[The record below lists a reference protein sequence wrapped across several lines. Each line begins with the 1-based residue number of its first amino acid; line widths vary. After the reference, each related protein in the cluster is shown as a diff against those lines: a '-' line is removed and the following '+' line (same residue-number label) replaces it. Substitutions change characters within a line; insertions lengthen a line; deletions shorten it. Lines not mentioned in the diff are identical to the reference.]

1 MSQDTNI
8 SQLVI
13 NKLTKQQYDSIVT
26 PNESELYLITDDVG
40 ITDTDIIAALGY
52 TPQEELVSGTNI
64 KTINNTSLLGNGNI
78 EIQGGGSITI
88 DQTYDP
94 TSANAQSGVAIAGA
108 NFLTASSLNNYVTTN
123 TDQNITGTKTFVGQ
137 KKIGFKQSASNN
149 KLGFTLYDN
158 NNVEKGCLEFN
169 PTNTI
174 DGAPLM
180 TLGNYA
186 SAAAGITHVG
196 FRKYDSS
203 NSGAYNL
210 LAPLVSKAKSP
221 FNLTTTYTNF
231 YLPLG
236 FTDGTTT
243 VKAANTG
250 MVDLSPILPTNI
262 LPSQTGQSGKFLT
275 TDGTNPSWA
284 TVSVTV
290 DQTYDP
296 TSANAQSG
304 VAMAGALETKQ
315 DILAAGNNITI
326 VEGGSGEDETVS
338 GNGSIVLEKALADAL
353 NSVTITGGYEQ
364 TGTPAPDAPIDI
376 ISNNG
381 AIKHSAN
388 MANVNAQTA
397 LVGYY
402 ISTQGVVTADVY
414 NWIYQDFI
422 PVKPNTTYTLTM
434 SSSVYYVSISE
445 YSTADDSGFVIRKVG
460 STGSNT
466 TLTITTGSTT
476 NYIRFGTNLNRVA
489 VTLDA
494 VLAIDWM
501 LNVGNTMT
509 YQPYVEGGIYTD
521 GTTETVEV
529 DTTGDTATAEMLLGI
544 GDTKDT
550 QEILTGAVTRN
561 IGVLVLDG
569 TENWQLANG
578 SGYRQFYITD
588 TQGVIAGSVS
598 LVSNIAPYGCT
609 ASTRTDYQYGCY
621 SGGSGNLC
629 FQMIGSSTLTSVQAW
644 TNYLVSQ
651 YNAGTPVIV
660 VYPRASATTET
671 VTAQSLTIQEGTN
684 VVEISQAAIS
694 NLPIS
699 ANYTQDSRLRI
710 NATVGNGTITIYQGS
725 TLKGSFTLN
734 QSGDTTINLND
745 GGGTVDQTYDPTST
759 NAQSGVALSEV
770 FDEKQDTLI
779 VGDHITINEVTP
791 HWSQAEE
798 VSNLHLN
805 SFDWVSIAYGDNK
818 FVILG
823 DEGYTSTSIDGT
835 EWTSAVKNPNLFQP
849 CVGYT
854 VTYGDGK
861 FVALSYE
868 GHLSSSV
875 DGVTWAASE
884 VESVL
889 EHGGWKSIAYGN
901 GKFVAL
907 GYMGYI
913 STSNDGSTWAQP
925 EQYAPDEYG
934 DSAGYNVIAYGS
946 NKFVVMDARGY
957 VATSTNGTDWTDLG
971 AISNLGN
978 HGWEALTYDGEKF
991 IAIGGDGYFS
1001 SSEDGVTWEL
1011 SVLIPQLEV
1020 DTRWVSVA
1028 CSESKIVTLGNSNY
1042 IGVYSDVSG
1051 PMISAHFDVD
1061 QIFDSTSTNAQSGI
1075 AIAGALDKKQTKLIA
1090 GNNIEILEPSWSQ
1103 AKTVSN
1109 LDIHDPWGCI
1119 AYGANKFVIVGTDG
1133 YLSTSEDGLNWTLA
1147 EQNENLH
1154 YANSIGYDALVYG
1167 DGKFVAE
1174 SNSAISTSTDGIT
1187 WSSVT
1192 YSSNLSGYDW
1202 KGMAYG
1208 DGKFVILGE
1217 DGFISTSTDGT
1228 TWTQAAQAIDN
1239 SEMEEFWR
1247 SIAYN
1252 GIKFVALSVGGS
1264 ISTSTDGVAWST
1276 PVQDLTLGNRAWRSI
1291 VYNGMKFVALDST
1304 GRYSTSVDGTTW
1316 TTVVQD
1322 SNLGNRG
1329 WAAMA
1334 SNEEKIV
1341 AVNSY
1346 TYVSEYYNNPLI
1358 SASFA
1363 PFTGADGTNAG
1374 TPGAV
1379 PAPLATDNN
1388 KFLKGDGTW
1397 GAVTTNAL
1405 VIRDYTVSS

>member
-64 KTINNTSLLGNGNI
+64 KTINNTSLLGSGNI

-158 NNVEKGCLEFN
+158 NNVEKGYLEFN
-169 PTNTI
+169 PSNTV
-174 DGAPLM
+174 DGVPLM

-186 SAAAGITHVG
+186 TASGGLTHVG
-196 FRKYDSS
+196 FRKYS
-203 NSGAYNL
+203 NISGASGAYNL

-221 FNLTTTYTNF
+221 FSLTTTYTNF

-236 FTDGTTT
+236 FTNGTTT
-243 VKAANTG
+243 VKTANTG
-250 MVDLSPILPTNI
+250 MVDLSPILPTNV

-296 TSANAQSG
+296 TS
-304 VAMAGALETKQ
+304 
-315 DILAAGNNITI
+315 
-326 VEGGSGEDETVS
+326 
-338 GNGSIVLEKALADAL
+338 
-353 NSVTITGGYEQ
+353 
-364 TGTPAPDAPIDI
+364 
-376 ISNNG
+376 
-381 AIKHSAN
+381 
-388 MANVNAQTA
+388 
-397 LVGYY
+397 
-402 ISTQGVVTADVY
+402 
-414 NWIYQDFI
+414 
-422 PVKPNTTYTLTM
+422 
-434 SSSVYYVSISE
+434 
-445 YSTADDSGFVIRKVG
+445 
-460 STGSNT
+460 
-466 TLTITTGSTT
+466 
-476 NYIRFGTNLNRVA
+476 
-489 VTLDA
+489 
-494 VLAIDWM
+494 
-501 LNVGNTMT
+501 
-509 YQPYVEGGIYTD
+509 
-521 GTTETVEV
+521 
-529 DTTGDTATAEMLLGI
+529 
-544 GDTKDT
+544 
-550 QEILTGAVTRN
+550 
-561 IGVLVLDG
+561 
-569 TENWQLANG
+569 
-578 SGYRQFYITD
+578 
-588 TQGVIAGSVS
+588 
-598 LVSNIAPYGCT
+598 
-609 ASTRTDYQYGCY
+609 
-621 SGGSGNLC
+621 
-629 FQMIGSSTLTSVQAW
+629 
-644 TNYLVSQ
+644 
-651 YNAGTPVIV
+651 
-660 VYPRASATTET
+660 
-671 VTAQSLTIQEGTN
+671 
-684 VVEISQAAIS
+684 
-694 NLPIS
+694 
-699 ANYTQDSRLRI
+699 
-710 NATVGNGTITIYQGS
+710 
-725 TLKGSFTLN
+725 
-734 QSGDTTINLND
+734 
-745 GGGTVDQTYDPTST
+745 T

-770 FDEKQDTLI
+770 FNEKQDTLI
-779 VGDHITINEVTP
+779 AGDHITINEATP

-823 DEGYTSTSIDGT
+823 DEGYTSTSTDGI
-835 EWTSAVKNPNLFQP
+835 EWTSAVKNPNLYQP

-854 VTYGDGK
+854 VIYGDGK

-884 VESVL
+884 TVSVL
-889 EHGGWKSIAYGN
+889 EYGGWKSIAYGN

-907 GYMGYI
+907 GSMGDI
-913 STSNDGSTWAQP
+913 STSTDGATWTQP

-1109 LDIHDPWGCI
+1109 LDIHDPWGSI

-1154 YANSIGYDALVYG
+1154 YANSIGYDALAYG

-1174 SNSAISTSTDGIT
+1174 SNSAISTSTDGVT

-1202 KGMAYG
+1202 KDMAYG
-1208 DGKFVILGE
+1208 DGKFVILGA

-1228 TWTQAAQAIDN
+1228 TWTQATQAIEN
-1239 SEMEEFWR
+1239 SEIQEYWR

-1252 GIKFVALSVGGS
+1252 GIKFVALSGGGYIS
-1264 ISTSTDGVAWST
+1264 ISTDGVAWST
-1276 PVQDLTLGNRAWRSI
+1276 PVQNSTLGDRAWRSI
-1291 VYNGMKFVALDST
+1291 VYNGTKFVALDST
-1304 GRYSTSVDGTTW
+1304 GRYSTSADGTTW

-1329 WAAMA
+1329 WTAMA

-1358 SASFA
+1358 SASFV

-1374 TPGAV
+1374 TSGAV
-1379 PAPLATDNN
+1379 PAPLASDNN

>member
-78 EIQGGGSITI
+78 DIQGGGSITI
-88 DQTYDP
+88 DQVYDP

-123 TDQNITGTKTFVGQ
+123 TDQNITGTKIFVGQ

-158 NNVEKGCLEFN
+158 NNVEKGYLEFN

-243 VKAANTG
+243 VKTANTG
-250 MVDLSPILPTNI
+250 MVDLSPILPTNV

-296 TSANAQSG
+296 TS
-304 VAMAGALETKQ
+304 
-315 DILAAGNNITI
+315 
-326 VEGGSGEDETVS
+326 
-338 GNGSIVLEKALADAL
+338 
-353 NSVTITGGYEQ
+353 
-364 TGTPAPDAPIDI
+364 
-376 ISNNG
+376 
-381 AIKHSAN
+381 
-388 MANVNAQTA
+388 
-397 LVGYY
+397 
-402 ISTQGVVTADVY
+402 
-414 NWIYQDFI
+414 
-422 PVKPNTTYTLTM
+422 
-434 SSSVYYVSISE
+434 
-445 YSTADDSGFVIRKVG
+445 
-460 STGSNT
+460 
-466 TLTITTGSTT
+466 
-476 NYIRFGTNLNRVA
+476 
-489 VTLDA
+489 
-494 VLAIDWM
+494 
-501 LNVGNTMT
+501 
-509 YQPYVEGGIYTD
+509 
-521 GTTETVEV
+521 
-529 DTTGDTATAEMLLGI
+529 
-544 GDTKDT
+544 
-550 QEILTGAVTRN
+550 
-561 IGVLVLDG
+561 
-569 TENWQLANG
+569 
-578 SGYRQFYITD
+578 
-588 TQGVIAGSVS
+588 
-598 LVSNIAPYGCT
+598 
-609 ASTRTDYQYGCY
+609 
-621 SGGSGNLC
+621 
-629 FQMIGSSTLTSVQAW
+629 
-644 TNYLVSQ
+644 
-651 YNAGTPVIV
+651 
-660 VYPRASATTET
+660 
-671 VTAQSLTIQEGTN
+671 
-684 VVEISQAAIS
+684 
-694 NLPIS
+694 
-699 ANYTQDSRLRI
+699 
-710 NATVGNGTITIYQGS
+710 
-725 TLKGSFTLN
+725 
-734 QSGDTTINLND
+734 
-745 GGGTVDQTYDPTST
+745 T

-770 FDEKQDTLI
+770 FNEKQDTLI
-779 VGDHITINEVTP
+779 AGDHITINEATP

-805 SFDWVSIAYGDNK
+805 SRDWVSIAYGDNK

-889 EHGGWKSIAYGN
+889 EYGGWKSIAYGN

-907 GYMGYI
+907 GSMGYI

-1042 IGVYSDVSG
+1042 IGVCDVRG

-1075 AIAGALDKKQTKLIA
+1075 AIAGAKFLQNTATGNSSITVDGTASTK
-1090 GNNIEILEPSWSQ
+1090 SQ
-1103 AKTVSN
+1103 AINIGTGSQATGN
-1109 LDIHDPWGCI
+1109 YGTALG
-1119 AYGANKFVIVGTDG
+1119 AYSFGNASHALGLGNYAKATADYAIQLNKGTNN
-1133 YLSTSEDGLNWTLA
+1133 T
-1147 EQNENLH
+1147 
-1154 YANSIGYDALVYG
+1154 
-1167 DGKFVAE
+1167 
-1174 SNSAISTSTDGIT
+1174 SNSLC
-1187 WSSVT
+1187 V
-1192 YSSNLSGYDW
+1192 
-1202 KGMAYG
+1202 
-1208 DGKFVILGE
+1208 
-1217 DGFISTSTDGT
+1217 GFNSDNYQLLDGT
-1228 TWTQAAQAIDN
+1228 TGYIPNARINMDSSPTSASTN
-1239 SEMEEFWR
+1239 TVTSGGV
-1247 SIAYN
+1247 YT
-1252 GIKFVALSVGGS
+1252 ALSNK
-1264 ISTSTDGVAWST
+1264 
-1276 PVQDLTLGNRAWRSI
+1276 QDTL
-1291 VYNGMKFVALDST
+1291 
-1304 GRYSTSVDGTTW
+1304 
-1316 TTVVQD
+1316 
-1322 SNLGNRG
+1322 
-1329 WAAMA
+1329 
-1334 SNEEKIV
+1334 
-1341 AVNSY
+1341 
-1346 TYVSEYYNNPLI
+1346 VS
-1358 SASFA
+1358 
-1363 PFTGADGTNAG
+1363 GTNIK
-1374 TPGAV
+1374 TI
-1379 PAPLATDNN
+1379 NN
-1388 KFLKGDGTW
+1388 TSILGSGNIDIQGGVSMTYNSLQEKLTW
-1397 GAVTTNAL
+1397 
-1405 VIRDYTVSS
+1405 S